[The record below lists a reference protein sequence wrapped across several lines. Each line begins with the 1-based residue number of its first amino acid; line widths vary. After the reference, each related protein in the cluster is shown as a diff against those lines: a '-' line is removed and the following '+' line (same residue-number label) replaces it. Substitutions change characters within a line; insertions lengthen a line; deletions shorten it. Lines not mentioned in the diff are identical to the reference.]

1 MYKSLFFQFENKT
14 IYKMV
19 AKCSN
24 CALLIIA
31 EVLLFSTT
39 CSYRIFPP
47 NAPNLTTVEPPSS
60 SFNNSERQ
68 ALIQSGWWGSHHAN
82 DPNHCYWPGVSC
94 DDAGSVVG
102 IYGWELNYKS
112 KLLRLQA
119 LNFTAFPNL
128 DSLDLDGMGLIGSI
142 PKEIGT
148 GAYGSVY
155 KAQLP
160 SGKIVALKK
169 LHQRESQN
177 PSFDKSFRN
186 EIKMLS
192 QIRHRNI
199 VKLHGFCLHNRCM
212 FLVYE
217 YMERGSLFYA
227 LSMDDDEAKELSWS
241 KRVNIISG
249 TANALAYMH
258 HDCFPPIVH
267 RDVTSNNI
275 LLNSELHAVVSDF
288 GTARL
293 LDPDSSNQTL
303 QVGTYGYLVPELA
316 YTMTVTEKCDV
327 YSFGVVALETLMGR
341 HPGVLILSLFNS
353 SNKNIMIKD
362 LLDSRIRLPLCQRD
376 TQAIVQVLTL
386 ALACLRSDPKSR
398 PSMQQVAYELSNFE
412 QSSLSLSFSEIS
424 VYHLIA

>member
-1 MYKSLFFQFENKT
+1 
-14 IYKMV
+14 MV

-31 EVLLFSTT
+31 VVLLFSTT
-39 CSYRIFPP
+39 GSYRIFPP

-68 ALIQSGWWGSHHAN
+68 ALIQSGWWGSHHAI
-82 DPNHCYWPGVSC
+82 DPNHCYWRGVSC

-102 IYGWELNYKS
+102 IYGWELNYES
-112 KLLRLQA
+112 KLLQLQT

-128 DSLDLDGMGLIGSI
+128 VSMSLDGMGLTGSI

-241 KRVNIISG
+241 KMVNIISG

-303 QVGTYGYLVPELA
+303 QVGTYGYLAPELA

-353 SNKNIMIKD
+353 SNKYIMIKD

-424 VYHLIA
+424 VFQLIA